1 MNLQNLIISIILF
14 AVLFVILK
22 KFNIL
27 VDNTNYSDHKK
38 LGNQNKSPIILGGI
52 YLVSIFFIFFPN
64 EYLLVKILSISILI
78 LGLLSDIN
86 LFSNPKIR
94 LIFQIF
100 IIFILVNLEKLTINN
115 LSVDFI
121 NNLLNQNVFNIF
133 FTVFCF
139 AVLLN
144 GSNFLDGLNGLL
156 SGYCLLVLGSL
167 IYVDLSANYIEIID
181 IELIK
186 VLFTAL
192 LVFYIFNFFGLVYL
206 GDGGSYVISM
216 IMGIILIKAHMDN
229 IYISPYYIAAVLWY
243 PAFENLFSLVR
254 RIFKKSDVSSP
265 DKLHLH
271 QLIFRY
277 LKIKNFFKQKY
288 LNTTTSIIILILNLP
303 IFMIAS
309 LNYSHTESL
318 IVALIVNIAFYLL
331 IYFFLSKNFIV
342 KK

>member
-1 MNLQNLIISIILF
+1 MNLQNLVITIILF
-14 AVLFVILK
+14 TTLFIIFK

-38 LGNQNKSPIILGGI
+38 LGKQNKSPIILGGI
-52 YLVSIFFIFFPN
+52 YLVAIFFIFFPN
-64 EYLLVKILSISILI
+64 EYLSIKILSVLILI
-78 LGLLSDIN
+78 LGLFSDRN

-100 IIFILVNLEKLTINN
+100 IIFVLVYIEKLTINN
-115 LSVDFI
+115 LSIDFF
-121 NNLLNQNVFNIF
+121 NHLLNQTVFNFF
-133 FTVFCF
+133 FTVFCL

-156 SGYCLLVLGSL
+156 SGYYLLVLSSL
-167 IYVDLSANYIEIID
+167 MYIDLSVHDIEIID
-181 IELIK
+181 LELIK
-186 VLFTAL
+186 IIFIAL

-206 GDGGSYVISM
+206 GDGGSYVISL
-216 IMGIILIKAHMDN
+216 IMGTILIKAHMNN
-229 IYISPYYIAAVLWY
+229 IYISPYYIAAMFWY

-271 QLIFRY
+271 QLMFRY
-277 LKIKNFFKQKY
+277 LKIKKFFRKKY
-288 LNTTTSIIILILNLP
+288 LNTATSTLILILNLP
-303 IFMIAS
+303 IFIIAS
-309 LNYSHTESL
+309 LNHSHTKSL
-318 IVALIVNIAFYLL
+318 IAILIINVAFYLL
-331 IYFFLSKNFIV
+331 IYFFLSKNFIL